1 MRALRIELR
10 RSVTAGLTLL
20 LLAVGLFSLFGGGNS
35 SNPAGWAA
43 LAYTLRDA
51 LVMMWPLAVGAGA
64 WQARREQMAGLGELT
79 GTSPRPPARR
89 LVPVAVCLALGVV
102 TAYLLSLLAGTVR
115 LYLSPAEAYLTGPAL
130 VATAVGALSLVAA
143 TWLGLAAGALAP
155 SRFTAPMVT
164 VLALALTTL
173 LPELS
178 MLRGGPDAG
187 LLLPG
192 LHAPFQMDW
201 VELPL
206 VLSGKQA
213 IWLAALAVTGYGL
226 AVARRRGTKLLAAV
240 PALATA
246 VILVPTLPAAN
257 AMDAQGHYARD
268 AEAMSPVCS
277 DATGDTPR
285 VCVMRVHSGL
295 LPEVTDLG
303 RRILETASVLP
314 DAPTSARE
322 VPAGEGTGDPRVVPI
337 SLYLDARGHLDDP
350 DQMVAMSLADV
361 ASPTDCDVDLRDPAD
376 EGRSVAGDL
385 ATRWLTDRAGV
396 EPNFVYYQET
406 FDRAWAVFSA
416 LPAATQE
423 ERVAAFRAQGCDAG
437 LDTLV

>member
-1 MRALRIELR
+1 
-10 RSVTAGLTLL
+10 
-20 LLAVGLFSLFGGGNS
+20 
-35 SNPAGWAA
+35 
-43 LAYTLRDA
+43 
-51 LVMMWPLAVGAGA
+51 
-64 WQARREQMAGLGELT
+64 
-79 GTSPRPPARR
+79 
-89 LVPVAVCLALGVV
+89 
-102 TAYLLSLLAGTVR
+102 
-115 LYLSPAEAYLTGPAL
+115 
-130 VATAVGALSLVAA
+130 
-143 TWLGLAAGALAP
+143 
-155 SRFTAPMVT
+155 
-164 VLALALTTL
+164 
-173 LPELS
+173 

-268 AEAMSPVCS
+268 AR
-277 DATGDTPR
+277 GDEPR
-285 VCVMRVHSGL
+285 L
-295 LPEVTDLG
+295 LG
-303 RRILETASVLP
+303 RHRRHPPGVRHAGALP
-314 DAPTSARE
+314 GCCPRSPTWAAGSWRPPRCSRTRATSPRE

-376 EGRSVAGDL
+376 EDARWPGTSP
-385 ATRWLTDRAGV
+385 TRWLTDRAGV